1 MNIDY
6 HQICVNHLLN
16 RCKNCKIDT
25 NPNHH
30 PNNLDCPYYIPTKLI
45 IFKIKKN
52 ITPDL
57 AY

>member
-25 NPNHH
+25 NPNH